1 MTSTRANLSAVTLLI
16 QDIERSRTFYSDGF
30 GWDVIWQDD
39 VSIGFNTGN
48 CIINLLLESQGTD
61 LIAPAAVGTAQDG
74 QRVMFSI
81 FVENTVAEL
90 ERLASRGIQPIN
102 GPIDRPWGMRTACVV
117 DPDGYVWELAQNIGE
132 HLNVG

>member
-1 MTSTRANLSAVTLLI
+1 
-16 QDIERSRTFYSDGF
+16 
-30 GWDVIWQDD
+30 
-39 VSIGFNTGN
+39 
-48 CIINLLLESQGTD
+48 
-61 LIAPAAVGTAQDG
+61 
-74 QRVMFSI
+74 MFSI